1 MVSNDV
7 SLRQFLRT
15 LKHDLR
21 ADTNLAETE
30 RALDKWTIIACQ
42 ALYFER
48 RDLVEL
54 AIKLL
59 HEAYVALPVAGAEL
73 TEKRLAVVIRLYAL
87 GSLAMRL
94 IYNVVR
100 LTMQEAFKF
109 GGRWWGPPP
118 SVQAF
123 LTAKGQQEV

>member
-1 MVSNDV
+1 MVSNDA
-7 SLRQFLRT
+7 SLRQFPRT

-59 HEAYVALPVAGAEL
+59 HEA
-73 TEKRLAVVIRLYAL
+73 
-87 GSLAMRL
+87 
-94 IYNVVR
+94 
-100 LTMQEAFKF
+100 
-109 GGRWWGPPP
+109 
-118 SVQAF
+118 
-123 LTAKGQQEV
+123 